1 MTRSVSMPPPKSS
14 TKEKV
19 LFVNGKRYK
28 LMKVLGKGGSSRVYE
43 AFDEENNI
51 VVAIKRVELA
61 DADESQRE
69 GKWLLLLMY

>member
-1 MTRSVSMPPPKSS
+1 M
-14 TKEKV
+14 
-19 LFVNGKRYK
+19 K
-28 LMKVLGKGGSSRVYE
+28 LLGKGGSSRVYE

-69 GKWLLLLMY
+69 GKWTLLLSCYVGAQM